1 MIRAL
6 GFDHSRNESLRD
18 ADSHGDESRSAR
30 CSLALSTEFVSS
42 RTVRVAAVGEIDL
55 SNAGLFTDHV
65 FRAACDCIR
74 MAIDLRGVTF
84 FACAGFSALCEVES
98 RCRTTNIQLTV
109 EPGRVV
115 LRTLEI
121 CDPLNALG
129 VMSHQIGWP
138 TCLVPVPD
146 GYINPGWY
154 QPSSL

>member
-1 MIRAL
+1 
-6 GFDHSRNESLRD
+6 
-18 ADSHGDESRSAR
+18 
-30 CSLALSTEFVSS
+30 
-42 RTVRVAAVGEIDL
+42 
-55 SNAGLFTDHV
+55 
-65 FRAACDCIR
+65 
-74 MAIDLRGVTF
+74 
-84 FACAGFSALCEVES
+84 
-98 RCRTTNIQLTV
+98 LTV